1 MGRSRCEEMAGM
13 ANRPEPKDSYRL
25 GEGERKVVYAKDTK
39 IPNAGTFTI
48 NKEDHTLG
56 NLLRMCVRAPPGIF
70 ARGPD
75 ARARAPN
82 TSRQLLRDKQVRF
95 AGYQLPHPLE
105 HRTLVK
111 IQTVNATPTPVN
123 ALSNAINDLFA
134 ECDLLDQRFKE
145 EVRRVCSERGQASM
159 LDEAL

>member
-1 MGRSRCEEMAGM
+1 MA
-13 ANRPEPKDSYRL
+13 RRTTRRFSTRRQIL
-25 GEGERKVVYAKDTK
+25 ISTQ
-39 IPNAGTFTI
+39 AGTFTI
-48 NKEDHTLG
+48 NKEDHTVG
-56 NLLRMCVRAPPGIF
+56 NLLRM
-70 ARGPD
+70 
-75 ARARAPN
+75 
-82 TSRQLLRDKQVRF
+82 QLLRDGDTRF